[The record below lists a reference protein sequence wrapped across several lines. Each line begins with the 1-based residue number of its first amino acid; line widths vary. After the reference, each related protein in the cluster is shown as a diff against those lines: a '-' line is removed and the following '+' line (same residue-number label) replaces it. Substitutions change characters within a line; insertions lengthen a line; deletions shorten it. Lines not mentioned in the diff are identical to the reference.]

1 MDAYGTPAMDAYGTP
16 AMDNFSERE
25 ESPQLHQKYIRNHL
39 IPYNR
44 DMETQP
50 YEPYTKGIE
59 LKENEIPTYRLGE
72 LPPERTP
79 IMLSSPGAP
88 PMAGIPPGA
97 PPMAGIPPGAPP
109 MAGIPMET
117 APLPPLIKTV
127 EGYKSTTESKDGI
140 YLTVISILLITILFL
155 VKKLYNLP

>member
-1 MDAYGTPAMDAYGTP
+1 MNVMDAYGTP

-59 LKENEIPTYRLGE
+59 LKDNEIPTYRLGE

-79 IMLSSPGAP
+79 IILSAPVEPPMAGIQPTAGILPGAP
-88 PMAGIPPGA
+88 PMAGIPPSA
-97 PPMAGIPPGAPP
+97 PPMAGIPPG
-109 MAGIPMET
+109 